1 MYDTENYGESN
12 RQTSITGP
20 HPEYD
25 CYGRS
30 TGVCYYRC
38 SGCGVEALRRTDIS
52 EYCQCGEQQ

>member
-1 MYDTENYGESN
+1 MNDVESYEESN
-12 RQTSITGP
+12 HEMSITGP

-38 SGCGVEALRRTDIS
+38 SGCGVEALRRVDVQTH
-52 EYCQCGEQQ
+52 CRCGERR